1 MIQPHSHSHLWPG
14 VPPALGS
21 AALFGA
27 VSPLSKLLLDVV
39 SPLMLAGLLYLG
51 AGLGLALFWFY
62 RNSIGE
68 GANEASLQRAD
79 LPWLAAAIAAGGVV
93 APVLLMSGL
102 ALATASS
109 AALLLNVEGL
119 ATMAIAW
126 LVFRENVDR

>member
-1 MIQPHSHSHLWPG
+1 MSIKTGAFAALMLASNKDQKGKTQMIQPHSHSHLWPG
-14 VPPALGS
+14 VPLALGS

-39 SPLMLAGLLYLG
+39 SPLMLATTSSNGDESRHKQDRCDGLLYLG

-79 LPWLAAAIAAGGVV
+79 LPWLAAVV
-93 APVLLMSGL
+93 AGVP
-102 ALATASS
+102 
-109 AALLLNVEGL
+109 
-119 ATMAIAW
+119 
-126 LVFRENVDR
+126 